1 MIKVI
6 GATTIAMLLLVT
18 LAACE
23 AAKSAGPASSAPTVA
38 KPVGADPMQKAP
50 APKREELG
58 E

>member
-1 MIKVI
+1 MKKVI
-6 GATTIAMLLLVT
+6 GATTVAMLLLIT

-23 AAKSAGPASSAPTVA
+23 ATKSAAPASSAPSVA
-38 KPVGADPMQKAP
+38 KPAAAQPTQATP